1 MFQAKSIKV
10 KIQDPHHIFD
20 PSKKEFEPPV
30 PVITPEYESG
40 TLSYTF
46 SLMYNGSL
54 VIEPTAE
61 SDVRFEV
68 HLQSTFYAD
77 KVKQLAISLR
87 SGQYFYG
94 LRGLRG
100 APFVQAGRWS
110 KHTFYRSENTADY
123 TDKEDVGIFESLH
136 PFIIIATKDSK
147 VTLGLFF
154 LTIHDIELTLSSK
167 GIATFRTTGGL
178 LDVFFFFGPDPTS
191 VAKQYLRLVGFPSL
205 PSLLLLRNGI
215 SRPVAYI
222 LDGGVYN
229 SKTLD
234 IQVRNEAKLCNEN
247 SLLGCTR

>member
-1 MFQAKSIKV
+1 MKPRRERYAIVDQTSTEDGLRLQLQLVDSWSKPGNESKTLTADVMQFAR
-10 KIQDPHHIFD
+10 DTARLRIFD

-68 HLQSTFYAD
+68 HLQSAFYA
-77 KVKQLAISLR
+77 
-87 SGQYFYG
+87 
-94 LRGLRG
+94 
-100 APFVQAGRWS
+100 
-110 KHTFYRSENTADY
+110 
-123 TDKEDVGIFESLH
+123 DKEDVGIFESLH

-222 LDGGVYN
+222 LDGGR
-229 SKTLD
+229 L
-234 IQVRNEAKLCNEN
+234 
-247 SLLGCTR
+247 

>member
-1 MFQAKSIKV
+1 MKPRRERYAIVDQTSTDDGLRLQLQLVDSWSKLGNESKTLTVDVTQFARNTARLR
-10 KIQDPHHIFD
+10 IFD

-40 TLSYTF
+40 TVSYTF

-68 HLQSTFYAD
+68 HLQSAFYAD

-94 LRGLRG
+94 LRGPRG

-136 PFIIIATKDSK
+136 PFHHHCNQ
-147 VTLGLFF
+147 GLEGYAGPF
-154 LTIHDIELTLSSK
+154 LPDHPRHRTDTEFQS

-178 LDVFFFFGPDPTS
+178 LDVFFFFIPDPTS

-205 PSLLLLRNGI
+205 PSL
-215 SRPVAYI
+215 
-222 LDGGVYN
+222 
-229 SKTLD
+229 
-234 IQVRNEAKLCNEN
+234 
-247 SLLGCTR
+247 GCF